1 MLVLILI
8 LMLAAFQVTLS
19 DYLVNNPDYYQL
31 DGSAWETDKFR
42 QMALGELV
50 IQEPVLDAE
59 TIAALMVEK
68 DYDLTDLKEPDPK
81 GEAIAAKKPAAF
93 QKLIHAY
100 QTVFS
105 DLKYFPIPEVTED
118 GITDV
123 CYENGW
129 MDPRSYGGDRGHE
142 GCDIMG
148 EEYPSGFYPVISMSD
163 GVIEKCGWLEQGGW
177 RLGIRTPGGLYVYYA
192 HLYGYAKEWKE
203 GDIVSAGTL
212 LGFMGDTGYSKIE
225 GTTGNF
231 PVHLHIGLYL
241 KTDNY
246 EELSV
251 NPYWILRY
259 LEQYRLNCFG
269 KTGNIAH
276 IIFKKDMV

>member
-31 DGSAWETDKFR
+31 DGSTWETDKFR
-42 QMALGELV
+42 QMALGEAV
-50 IQEPVLDAE
+50 IQQTSLDPE
-59 TIAALMVEK
+59 TIAALMVEY
-68 DYDLTDLKEPDPK
+68 DYDLTDITEISPK
-81 GEAIAAKKPAAF
+81 SGPIRNRKPAAF
-93 QKLIHAY
+93 QKLVNAY
-100 QTVFS
+100 ETVLS
-105 DLKYFPIPEVTED
+105 DLKFFPIPQSGSQEE
-118 GITDV
+118 GEV
-123 CYENGW
+123 CYKDGW
-129 MDPRSYGGDRGHE
+129 LEPRSYGGDRGHE

-148 EEYPSGFYPVISMSD
+148 TRQPSGFYPVVSISD

-177 RLGIRTPGGLYVYYA
+177 RLGIRTPHGLYVYYA
-192 HLYGYAKEWKE
+192 HLYGYAREWKE
-203 GDIVSAGTL
+203 GDQISAGTL

-231 PVHLHIGLYL
+231 PVHLHVGLYL
-241 KTDNY
+241 QTDNY

-259 LEQYRLNCFG
+259 LEQYRL
-269 KTGNIAH
+269 KYT
-276 IIFKKDMV
+276 